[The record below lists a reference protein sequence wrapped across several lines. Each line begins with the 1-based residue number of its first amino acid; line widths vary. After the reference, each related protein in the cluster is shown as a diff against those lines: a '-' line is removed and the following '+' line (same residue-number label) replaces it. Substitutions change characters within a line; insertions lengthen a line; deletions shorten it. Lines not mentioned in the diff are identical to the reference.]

1 MLIRGVSTLSKAQD
15 APLRGAI
22 QQELSTGPP
31 SVLIY
36 GVLYGVPSEKA
47 IKKQG
52 SMLLKVRNS
61 AQEVRD

>member
-1 MLIRGVSTLSKAQD
+1 MVGVIHR
-15 APLRGAI
+15 P
-22 QQELSTGPP
+22 PP

-52 SMLLKVRNS
+52 NVLLKVRNS
-61 AQEVRD
+61 AQEVKN

>member
-1 MLIRGVSTLSKAQD
+1 MRPTGKAT
-15 APLRGAI
+15 R
-22 QQELSTGPP
+22 QELSTGPP